1 MEVSQSD
8 SAPRRRSGTGHGA
21 PGSGLFRR
29 FALLAFAFLLMA
41 TLIGVSFVVL
51 QGRQLEEREYSNLE
65 SIARLKAEQ
74 IENWLQERSGD
85 ASTLHASKGL
95 VPIIQRFIQDRAN
108 TDSRN
113 FLVDRLDVMRESF
126 NYSSILLLDRPGK
139 LLLNSGSDTDMPA
152 TAHAVYLQAMEQDR
166 VLHTDLYLDEQGNVQ
181 MDWIVPI
188 VPEGMP
194 KLAPIAAIVL
204 RVDPKTFLFP
214 LISTWPTRSASGEVS
229 LVRRDGDSVL
239 ALSDL
244 RHVKDAALK
253 YRRPLNTP
261 SLPAAIAVQSDR
273 PGTMRSIDY
282 RGVAVLTGYRPV
294 KGTDWRMVVRI
305 DRTEVLAP
313 MWQAFRWIAVIMLAA
328 ALAAMFAFWKLL
340 HQQRSLQALEIE
352 AEKLKVNAQI
362 QSLGDNLPNG
372 FVYRYQRTP
381 DGQAG
386 FSYISSGV
394 ERLLGLPPAKVM
406 ADASALF
413 ANIAPESMQAY
424 VKAEARSTQE
434 LSSYAGMLR
443 FDLAPE
449 RTLWLDVNSQ
459 PHREADGRIV
469 WDGVAIDVTER
480 HAAED
485 SLRESEER
493 FRKLFE
499 ETRQAITLIE
509 DGRFVAANKAS
520 LAMLGME
527 RLEQFIGLSPV
538 DISPLRQPDGRLSSD
553 KVVELIAAA
562 FETGSNAF
570 EWEHIRANGEH
581 FIAQVLLTAIR
592 HGNKDV
598 LHVVWTDVTQQ
609 KQTERELAAYRQQL
623 EQRVV
628 ERTAELA
635 AMAESLRSAGA
646 EQQAI
651 FDSAN
656 SGIALL
662 KDRVI
667 VRGNRRLHEMFG
679 WPPDSLIG
687 QKTAVWYADAA
698 ANAAGGEPV
707 YEQIWRGEVSRRE
720 QELMRRDGSRFWA
733 RLTGTAVDIADPSK
747 GAVWVIE
754 DISAERAAMEQMRHA
769 KVLAEET
776 VQLKSNF
783 LANMSHE
790 IRTPMNAVIG
800 MSHLLLRT
808 ELTPRQHDYLVKIQG
823 AGQHLLGIINDI
835 LDFSKVEAGKLSLE
849 SADFDLDK
857 VAANVATLLS
867 EKTGEKGLELTIDIA
882 PDVPRNLIGDALRL
896 QQILLN
902 FGSNAVKFTQQGEVD
917 IIVRLMERS
926 GSEVL
931 LSFAVRDTGIGL
943 SPEQQARLFQ
953 SFQQAD
959 SSTTRKFGGTGLGLV
974 ISKRLAELMGGE
986 VGLQSEAGKGS
997 TFWFTA
1003 RLGIGTSMST
1013 PLLPRP
1019 DLRGLRVLVVDDNET
1034 ARMVLRDLL
1043 SLMTFEVDEAASGA
1057 QALESITQSAAAGK
1071 PYAIVFLDWLMPGMD
1086 GIEAACKIRA
1096 LGLPAAPHLVMVSA
1110 YGREELMSQASS
1122 AGIES
1127 YLIKP
1132 VTRSLLFDTAMQLLG
1147 GERNEL
1153 AQPVPARTGE
1163 AELAAAIKGAR
1174 ILVVEDN
1181 ELNQEVAKDLLSG
1194 AGLIVDVAQDG
1205 VVALRKVQSSP
1216 YDLVFMDMQMP
1227 VMDGV
1232 TATLEIRKL
1241 AQFKDLPII
1250 AMTANAMQQ
1259 DRERCLQAGMNDFI
1273 AKPIEPDQLWSML
1286 SRWVR
1291 PNLGRDA
1298 AWQQDGPVL
1307 PAAPAPDAAT
1317 NAFEV
1322 PMDIEGLD
1330 VRAGLRR
1337 LLGKTSTYI
1346 SLLHQFVKKHKTAA
1360 GEIASALDGDW
1371 ADAERLAH
1379 TVKGVAGTLGARVL
1393 QDAAADLERAIR
1405 ERQARALVEQRLE
1418 EFARA
1423 LATLISQMETK
1434 LPLSQPLPQ
1443 AHGAPVAVDEAR
1455 LAILTNELAALLA
1468 QDNFAASDLFAA
1480 NAELLRSAFPE
1491 AFGRLAQQIEDFD
1504 FTAAWTTLESA
1515 CQSRLAETGLT
1526 SRDG

>member
-1 MEVSQSD
+1 M
-8 SAPRRRSGTGHGA
+8 GH
-21 PGSGLFRR
+21 
-29 FALLAFAFLLMA
+29 
-41 TLIGVSFVVL
+41 
-51 QGRQLEEREYSNLE
+51 Y
-65 SIARLKAEQ
+65 
-74 IENWLQERSGD
+74 WL
-85 ASTLHASKGL
+85 H
-95 VPIIQRFIQDRAN
+95 
-108 TDSRN
+108 
-113 FLVDRLDVMRESF
+113 
-126 NYSSILLLDRPGK
+126 
-139 LLLNSGSDTDMPA
+139 
-152 TAHAVYLQAMEQDR
+152 
-166 VLHTDLYLDEQGNVQ
+166 
-181 MDWIVPI
+181 
-188 VPEGMP
+188 
-194 KLAPIAAIVL
+194 
-204 RVDPKTFLFP
+204 
-214 LISTWPTRSASGEVS
+214 
-229 LVRRDGDSVL
+229 
-239 ALSDL
+239 
-244 RHVKDAALK
+244 
-253 YRRPLNTP
+253 
-261 SLPAAIAVQSDR
+261 
-273 PGTMRSIDY
+273 
-282 RGVAVLTGYRPV
+282 
-294 KGTDWRMVVRI
+294 
-305 DRTEVLAP
+305 
-313 MWQAFRWIAVIMLAA
+313 
-328 ALAAMFAFWKLL
+328 
-340 HQQRSLQALEIE
+340 
-352 AEKLKVNAQI
+352 
-362 QSLGDNLPNG
+362 
-372 FVYRYQRTP
+372 
-381 DGQAG
+381 
-386 FSYISSGV
+386 
-394 ERLLGLPPAKVM
+394 
-406 ADASALF
+406 
-413 ANIAPESMQAY
+413 
-424 VKAEARSTQE
+424 
-434 LSSYAGMLR
+434 
-443 FDLAPE
+443 
-449 RTLWLDVNSQ
+449 VNSQ
-459 PHREADGRIV
+459 PHGEADGSIV
-469 WDGVAIDVTER
+469 WDGVAIDITSLHE
-480 HAAED
+480 AEA

-499 ETRQAITLIE
+499 DTRQAITLVE
-509 DGRFVAANKAS
+509 NGRFVAANKAS
-520 LAMLGME
+520 LAMLGIDHPD
-527 RLEQFIGLSPV
+527 QFIGLTPI
-538 DISPLRQPDGRLSSD
+538 DISPLRQPDGRLSSE
-553 KVVELIAAA
+553 KVVEVIDTALA
-562 FETGSNAF
+562 TGSNAF
-570 EWEHIRANGEH
+570 EWEHLRADGEH
-581 FIAQVLLTAIR
+581 FMAQVLLTAIR
-592 HGNKDV
+592 HGDKDV
-598 LHVVWTDVTQQ
+598 LHVVWTDITQQ
-609 KQTERELAAYRQQL
+609 KKAERELAEYRQDL

-635 AMAESLRSAGA
+635 SMTRSLRSANA

-651 FDSAN
+651 FDNASC
-656 SGIALL
+656 GIALIT
-662 KDRVI
+662 DRVFT
-667 VRGNRRLHEMFG
+667 RCNRRMHELFG
-679 WPPDSLIG
+679 WPIG
-687 QKTAVWYADAA
+687 EMVGKPTAIWYADEAA
-698 ANAAGGEPV
+698 CMAGGGAS
-707 YEQIWRGEVSRRE
+707 YEQIWRGEVHCRD
-720 QELMRRDGSRFWA
+720 QELVRRDGSRFWA
-733 RLTGTAVDIADPSK
+733 RLTGTAVDPADRSR
-747 GAVWVIE
+747 GTVCVVD
-754 DISAERAAMEQMRHA
+754 DITAERAAIEQLRRA
-769 KVLAEET
+769 KTLAEET
-776 VQLKSNF
+776 AQLKSSF

-808 ELTPRQHDYLVKIQG
+808 ELTPRQRDYLAKIQA

-849 SADFDLDK
+849 DADFDLDK
-857 VAANVATLLS
+857 VAANVATLLA

-882 PDVPRNLIGDALRL
+882 PDVPRSLIGDALRL

-917 IIVRLMERS
+917 IIIRLKERN
-926 GSEVL
+926 GNDVL
-931 LSFAVRDTGIGL
+931 LSFAMRDTGIGL

-959 SSTTRKFGGTGLGLV
+959 NSTTRKFGGTGLGLV

-986 VGLQSEAGKGS
+986 VGLVSEPGRGS

-1003 RLGIGTSMST
+1003 RLGIGAARSA

-1019 DLRGLRVLVVDDNET
+1019 DLRGLRVMVVDDNET

-1043 SLMTFEVDEAASGA
+1043 TLMTFVVEEATSGA
-1057 QALESITQSAAAGK
+1057 QALESITQSASAGK

-1086 GIEAACKIRA
+1086 GIEAARKIRA
-1096 LGLPAAPHLVMVSA
+1096 LGLPAPPHLVMVSA
-1110 YGREELMSQASS
+1110 YGREELMSQASA

-1147 GERNEL
+1147 GERNEA
-1153 AQPVPARTGE
+1153 AQPAPARTGE
-1163 AELAAAIKGAR
+1163 AELANAIRGAR

-1205 VVALRKVQSSP
+1205 VIALRMVQASP

-1286 SRWVR
+1286 SRWVK
-1291 PNLGRDA
+1291 PNLAGSA
-1298 AWQQDGPVL
+1298 ARQQDGAVL
-1307 PAAPAPDAAT
+1307 PAEPAQGAASDAL
-1317 NAFEV
+1317 ELPV
-1322 PMDIEGLD
+1322 DIEGLD

-1337 LLGKTSTYI
+1337 LLGKTSTYVA
-1346 SLLHQFVKKHKTAA
+1346 LLHQFVQKHKTAA
-1360 GEIASALDGDW
+1360 GEIGSALDGDW

-1379 TVKGVAGTLGARVL
+1379 TVKGVAGTLGGRVL
-1393 QDAAADLERAIR
+1393 QDAAAELERTIR